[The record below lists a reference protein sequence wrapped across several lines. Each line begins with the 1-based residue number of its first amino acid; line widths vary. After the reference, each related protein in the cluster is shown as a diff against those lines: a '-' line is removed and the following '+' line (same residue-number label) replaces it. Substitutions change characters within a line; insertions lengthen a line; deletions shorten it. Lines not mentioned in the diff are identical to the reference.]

1 MSQRPTPPTP
11 EELAERIRE
20 WRKEVS
26 PLNWS
31 RYSELSAVLLA
42 DHGDQIASYL
52 EELSTLR
59 RQLAEADAV
68 LGAPDTPPPGW
79 WESPHRE
86 WAEKAIIRHASRTER
101 TP

>member
-42 DHGDQIASYL
+42 DHGDQIASCL

-59 RQLAEADAV
+59 RQLAVLDAEIAWTGCAT
-68 LGAPDTPPPGW
+68 LPPDVVQQ
-79 WESPHRE
+79 
-86 WAEKAIIRHASRTER
+86 AKARHASRTER
-101 TP
+101 KP